1 MGSGIHG
8 SVQSPALA
16 NRFVLLGASNL
27 TLSLR
32 LVIQLLQ
39 QRIGGPSDVLV
50 AAGHGR
56 SYGEFSQV
64 MLRELPGITSSG
76 LWQRLEQAHARPIYA
91 LLTDIGNDIPYGYTP
106 EQILEWVGLCVTRLQ
121 RQAIHIVMT
130 NVPIASIKT
139 ISEWRYKMLR
149 SILFPRCQL
158 SRREV
163 FERASAVHHGL
174 VEMAASKHFEL
185 LEPSSDWFGAD
196 AIHVRYWKRKAFYQC
211 ITERFSASNG
221 MQCLVAGNEPWG
233 SMWKQRPRF
242 AYKKVL
248 GREQYNQQPSGQLAD
263 GTIISMY

>member
-1 MGSGIHG
+1 MNNGIHG
-8 SVQSPALA
+8 GGQSPALA

-39 QRIGGPSDVLV
+39 RRIGGPSDVLV

-64 MLRELPGITSSG
+64 MFRELPGITSSG
-76 LWQRLEQAHARPIYA
+76 LWKQLELDNVRPTYA
-91 LLTDIGNDIPYGYTP
+91 LLTDIGNDVPYGYTP
-106 EQILEWVGLCVTRLQ
+106 EQILGWVSWCVSRLQ
-121 RQAIHIVMT
+121 RQSVHIVMT
-130 NVPIASIKT
+130 NVPIASIKS

-149 SILFPRCQL
+149 SVLFPRCQL

-163 FERASAVHHGL
+163 VERASVVHHGL

-196 AIHVRYWKRKAFYQC
+196 AIHVHYWKRKAFYQR
-211 ITERFSASNG
+211 ITEQFSSSNG
-221 MQCLVAGNEPWG
+221 MQCLDTGNEPWF

-248 GREQYNQQPSGQLAD
+248 GRERRNQQPSGQLAD
-263 GTIISMY
+263 GNVISMY

>member
-1 MGSGIHG
+1 MSRGIHG
-8 SVQSPALA
+8 GGQCPALA

-27 TLSLR
+27 TLSLG

-39 QRIGGPSDVLV
+39 RRIGGPSDVLV

-56 SYGEFSQV
+56 SYGQLSQV
-64 MLRELPGITSSG
+64 MFRELPGITSSG
-76 LWQRLEQAHARPIYA
+76 LWKRLELANVRPAYA
-91 LLTDIGNDIPYGYTP
+91 LLTDVGNDIPYGYSP
-106 EQILEWVGLCVTRLQ
+106 EQILGWVSLCVSRLQ
-121 RQAIHIVMT
+121 RQAIYIVMT
-130 NVPIASIKT
+130 NVPIASIKA

-149 SILFPRCQL
+149 SVLFPRCQL
-158 SRREV
+158 SRREIV
-163 FERASAVHHGL
+163 ERASVVHHGL

-196 AIHVRYWKRKAFYQC
+196 AIHVRYWKRKAFYQR
-211 ITERFSASNG
+211 ITERFSASNA
-221 MQCLVAGNEPWG
+221 MQCLVAGNEPWF

-248 GREQYNQQPSGQLAD
+248 GWERRNPQPSGQLTD

>member
-1 MGSGIHG
+1 MSNGIQG
-8 SVQSPALA
+8 GGQSLP

-27 TLSLR
+27 TVSLR

-39 QRIGGPSDVLV
+39 RRIGGPSDVLV

-64 MLRELPGITSSG
+64 MFRELPGITSSG
-76 LWQRLEQAHARPIYA
+76 LWKRLELASVRPTYA

-106 EQILEWVGLCVTRLQ
+106 EQILGWVSWCVSRLQ
-121 RQAIHIVMT
+121 RQSVHIVMT
-130 NVPIASIKT
+130 NVPIASIKS

-149 SILFPRCQL
+149 SVLFPRCQL

-163 FERASAVHHGL
+163 VERASVVHHGL

-196 AIHVRYWKRKAFYQC
+196 AIHVHYWKRKAFYQR
-211 ITERFSASNG
+211 ITEQFSSSNG
-221 MQCLVAGNEPWG
+221 TQCLDIGNEPWF

-248 GREQYNQQPSGQLAD
+248 GRERRNQQPSGQLAD

>member
-1 MGSGIHG
+1 MSNGIHG
-8 SVQSPALA
+8 DGQSPALA

-27 TLSLR
+27 TVSLR

-39 QRIGGPSDVLV
+39 RRIGGPSDVLV

-64 MLRELPGITSSG
+64 MFRELPGITSSG
-76 LWQRLEQAHARPIYA
+76 LWKRLELANVRPTFA

-106 EQILEWVGLCVTRLQ
+106 EQILGWVSWCVSRLQ
-121 RQAIHIVMT
+121 RQSVHIVMT
-130 NVPIASIKT
+130 NVPIASIKS
-139 ISEWRYKMLR
+139 ISDWRYKMLR
-149 SILFPRCQL
+149 SVLFPRCQL

-163 FERASAVHHGL
+163 VERASVVHHGL

-196 AIHVRYWKRKAFYQC
+196 AIHVHYWKRKAFYQR
-211 ITERFSASNG
+211 ITEQFSSSNG
-221 MQCLVAGNEPWG
+221 MQCLVTGNEPWF
-233 SMWKQRPRF
+233 SMWKQRPHF

-248 GREQYNQQPSGQLAD
+248 GRERRNQQPSGQLAD

>member
-1 MGSGIHG
+1 MSKGIHG
-8 SVQSPALA
+8 GGQSPVLA

-64 MLRELPGITSSG
+64 MFRELPGITSSG
-76 LWQRLEQAHARPIYA
+76 LWKRLELANVRPAYA
-91 LLTDIGNDIPYGYTP
+91 LLTDVGNDIPYGYTP
-106 EQILEWVGLCVTRLQ
+106 EQILGWVSLCINRLQ
-121 RQAIHIVMT
+121 RQAMHIVMT
-130 NVPIASIKT
+130 NVPIASIKA

-149 SILFPRCQL
+149 SVLFPRCQL

-163 FERASAVHHGL
+163 VERASAVHHGL

-196 AIHVRYWKRKAFYQC
+196 AIHVRYWERKAFYQR
-211 ITERFSASNG
+211 ITERFSASTT
-221 MQCLVAGNEPWG
+221 MQCLAAGNESWFTV
-233 SMWKQRPRF
+233 WKQRPRF
-242 AYKKVL
+242 DYKKVL
-248 GREQYNQQPSGQLAD
+248 GREQRNPQPSGQLVD